1 MKLIVGLYWTLLVLS
16 MNHILTV
23 TDNVYQDI
31 VLILESQIK
40 LVKCLQTIIQIV
52 HYSLWHQIY
61 IVGHHQV
68 KGVAAFQVSAQPF

>member
-16 MNHILTV
+16 MNHISAAI
-23 TDNVYQDI
+23 DNVYQNI
-31 VLILESQIK
+31 ALMLKIQIK

-52 HYSLWHQIY
+52 HYSLWHQIH